1 MLIVSLLVSL
11 SLLLGVLLLTVTTAQ
26 ALAAMARGLGTW
38 ARWPLALL
46 SQALALVPLSV
57 LIWAA
62 VGQWVGQWGLPI
74 SSLMPTAT
82 DPAQEEALTRLATW
96 VWWWAPAMI
105 LLAVP
110 LSAHLLASH
119 LVGRRPFYQQ
129 VAGLALP
136 AALGLAVVEDA
147 FHLPGALA
155 ALLPALQPGATDS
168 VLGALLPMFLLAGF
182 WACVAHAWPRQPEVY
197 HRPAQ
202 DQIREGALAIGLSP
216 QETWRRHLWQHDAR
230 RVISTLSTIAAWG
243 LALWIAL
250 GCPGHP
256 VLAAQFHASYTA
268 ALQTP
273 EAPLWLAWP
282 YVLWALSFGLLARI
296 ILPRSR

>member
-1 MLIVSLLVSL
+1 MSIVSFLVSL

-57 LIWAA
+57 LIWAV
-62 VGQWVGQWGLPI
+62 VGQWVGQWGLPL
-74 SSLMPTAT
+74 SSLMPAAA
-82 DPAQEEALTRLATW
+82 DSAGGDALTRLATW
-96 VWWWAPAMI
+96 VWWWAPAI
-105 LLAVP
+105 LLLAAP
-110 LSAHLLASH
+110 LTAHLLSSC
-119 LVGRRPFYQQ
+119 LVSRRPFHQQ

-136 AALGLAVVEDA
+136 AALGLAVAEDA

-155 ALLPALQPGATDS
+155 ALLPTLQPEATSS
-168 VLGALLPMFLLAGF
+168 VLGALLPVFLLAGL
-182 WACVAHAWPRQPEVY
+182 WACGACAWPRQPEVY
-197 HRPAQ
+197 QLTAH
-202 DQIREGALAIGLSP
+202 DQIREGAWVIGLSP
-216 QETWRRHLWQHDAR
+216 EETWRRHLWRHDTR
-230 RVISTLSTIAAWG
+230 RVISTLCNGVAWG
-243 LALWIAL
+243 LVLWVAL

-256 VLAAQFHASYTA
+256 VLAAQFHAAYTA

-273 EAPLWLAWP
+273 EAPLLLAWP

-296 ILPRSR
+296 ILPRPR